1 VKYPEAAVRKTNVIT
16 LLEILER
23 EGEKDAE
30 QLEQMTGIR
39 KAIIVSTLFLAKKRG
54 QIDSR
59 PKSMAALEGR
69 YEFSVRDEE
78 SYKRLSRCGWEVPE
92 IADKLGMTETYVET
106 MLMVASAPKEIRDMV
121 ERGMIDVMNA
131 VEALKNFGDRAID
144 NVKAAMGASPQGDGR
159 RQATKGQIYRFL
171 TYQCSKPAEVEQP
184 PEEPRIDFA
193 AQLADFFTSKV
204 RSAIE
209 FYDARAQRRTVNL
222 EDFRGGEGSLDG
234 GRYWRD
240 SVAAAAQV
248 NHPTAKPGGLR
259 SESLESRG

>member
-1 VKYPEAAVRKTNVIT
+1 MNHPEAIRKTNVIT

-23 EGEKDAE
+23 DGEKDAE

-69 YEFSVRDEE
+69 YEFSKCDEV
-78 SYKRLSRCGWEVPE
+78 SCKRLSRCGWEVPE

-106 MLMVASAPKEIRDMV
+106 MLLIASAPKEIRDMV

-131 VEALKNFGDRAID
+131 VESLKNFGDRAIE
-144 NVKAAMGASPQGDGR
+144 NVRAAMGAGPKADGR

-171 TYQCSKPAEVEQP
+171 TYQCTKPVEVEAAPQ
-184 PEEPRIDFA
+184 EPKIDFA
-193 AQLADFFTSKV
+193 AQLADFFTSSV

-222 EDFRGGEGSLDG
+222 EDFRGGAGSLDG
-234 GRYWRD
+234 GRHWRD
-240 SVAAAAQV
+240 QVAAASHMSNKQAQ
-248 NHPTAKPGGLR
+248 
-259 SESLESRG
+259 